1 MQIIVCWKSCAGVR
15 NKVFL
20 GFFVGWGKAVVF
32 VRCCCF
38 FMCCLRAKVAC
49 SVLLMTALAGCAEVE
64 LIGNTAKKI
73 THSAPLNS
81 SRGDYKV
88 GKPYQIKGKWYY
100 PAEDY
105 SYVETGIASWYGPGF
120 HGKKTANGEIFDENA
135 LTAAHRTLPMPSFVK
150 VTNLDNGRVLILRV
164 NDRGPFAHN
173 RIVDV
178 SRRGAELLDFRRQG
192 TAKVRV
198 EILPAESR
206 QAAALAQQG
215 KSTQQL
221 ARQIEDNRQSRVVVD
236 KQLSAPVSQMVVE
249 KLGEGSNFA
258 PKVQNQPQQSPQL
271 PVNDGV
277 VRQVA
282 VTASDFFVQAG
293 AFTEYHNANR
303 LRARLASLGQVSVTE
318 ITTGGRIF
326 YRVRVGPLKTVGD
339 ADAMLERLRVNGFEE
354 SRIVID
360 KE

>member
-1 MQIIVCWKSCAGVR
+1 MFA
-15 NKVFL
+15 
-20 GFFVGWGKAVVF
+20 
-32 VRCCCF
+32 RCCCF
-38 FMCCLRAKVAC
+38 LVRCLRAKVVC
-49 SVLLMTALAGCAEVE
+49 SVLLITALAGCAEVE
-64 LIGNTAKKI
+64 LISNTAKKI
-73 THSAPLNS
+73 THSASP

-105 SYVETGIASWYGPGF
+105 SYVESGVASWYGPGF
-120 HGKKTANGEIFDENA
+120 HGKKTANGEVFDENA

-173 RIVDV
+173 RILDV

-236 KQLSAPVSQMVVE
+236 KQLSAPVSQVVVE
-249 KLGEGSNFA
+249 KLGEGSHFE
-258 PKVQNQPQQSPQL
+258 PKVQSQPQHPPQSPVNSPQS

-339 ADAMLERLRVNGFEE
+339 ADAMLERLRVNGFED

>member
-1 MQIIVCWKSCAGVR
+1 MFA
-15 NKVFL
+15 
-20 GFFVGWGKAVVF
+20 
-32 VRCCCF
+32 RCCCF
-38 FMCCLRAKVAC
+38 FLRCLRAEIAC
-49 SVLLMTALAGCAEVE
+49 SVLLITALAGCAEIE

-73 THSAPLNS
+73 THSAP

-105 SYVETGIASWYGPGF
+105 GYVETGVASWYGPGF

-164 NDRGPFAHN
+164 NDRGPFAYN
-173 RIVDV
+173 RILDV
-178 SRRGAELLDFRRQG
+178 SQRGAELLGFRRQG

-206 QAAALAQQG
+206 QAAALARQG
-215 KSTQQL
+215 KSTEPL
-221 ARQIEDNRQSRVVVD
+221 ARQIGNNRQSRVIVD
-236 KQLSAPVSQMVVE
+236 EQLSAPVSLVE
-249 KLGEGSNFA
+249 KLDRGAGFEPDA
-258 PKVQNQPQQSPQL
+258 QNQPPQNFPQQPPQQ

-293 AFTEYHNANR
+293 AFTAYHNANR
-303 LRARLASLGQVSVTE
+303 LRARLSSLGQVSVTE
-318 ITTGGRIF
+318 ITTGGRLF

-339 ADAMLERLRVNGFEE
+339 ADAMLERLRLNGYED
-354 SRIVID
+354 SRIMID